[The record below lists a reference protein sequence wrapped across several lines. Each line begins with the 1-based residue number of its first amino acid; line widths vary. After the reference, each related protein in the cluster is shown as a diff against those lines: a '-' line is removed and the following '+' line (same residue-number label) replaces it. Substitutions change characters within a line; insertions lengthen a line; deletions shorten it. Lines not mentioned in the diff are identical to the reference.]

1 MKLIVLVGF
10 SKGLGKAI
18 FDQLRKGLKPG
29 KVELLA
35 LGRNTKDFPKYDAVA
50 YQEADLLKDDCWESL
65 SERIPSNTELLD
77 VFINASVIEP
87 IAVVGSLNSYQLES
101 AVTVN
106 YVSPMKLVNQLASLQ
121 KKNKFTM
128 NIFNITSGASTRPIE
143 GWALYCSTK
152 AAFKMF
158 LDVTHK
164 ESEGTISVT
173 HIDPGVVDTDMQ
185 KTIRSKSNKEMKNVQ
200 QFRDLNLSNNLKS
213 PQDAARDVLAY
224 SGIR

>member
-1 MKLIVLVGF
+1 
-10 SKGLGKAI
+10 
-18 FDQLRKGLKPG
+18 
-29 KVELLA
+29 
-35 LGRNTKDFPKYDAVA
+35 
-50 YQEADLLKDDCWESL
+50 
-65 SERIPSNTELLD
+65 
-77 VFINASVIEP
+77 
-87 IAVVGSLNSYQLES
+87 
-101 AVTVN
+101 
-106 YVSPMKLVNQLASLQ
+106 
-121 KKNKFTM
+121 
-128 NIFNITSGASTRPIE
+128 
-143 GWALYCSTK
+143 
-152 AAFKMF
+152 MF